1 MASAGLMLCGP
12 CLPWMT
18 MVGAF
23 LMHVMIKQLQCV
35 LDSFQMTGSR
45 PWLVSSF
52 REGSKKKKKIQRD
65 CMVSAKYRMHVA
77 RVVRVLLALSTSNC
91 VSVLQGLALE

>member
-52 REGSKKKKKIQRD
+52 REGSKKKKKNPERLYGFCKVQN
-65 CMVSAKYRMHVA
+65 A
-77 RVVRVLLALSTSNC
+77 RSSC
-91 VSVLQGLALE
+91 GQGLVGFKHF